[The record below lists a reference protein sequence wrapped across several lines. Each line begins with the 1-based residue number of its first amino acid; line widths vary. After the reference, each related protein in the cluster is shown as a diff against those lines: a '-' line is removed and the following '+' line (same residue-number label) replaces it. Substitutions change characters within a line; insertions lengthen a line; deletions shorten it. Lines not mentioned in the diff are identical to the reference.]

1 MKQQGGVKVLIAI
14 LVILILICIVVCS
27 VVVVNGY
34 KMYREKIDEVSIETK
49 VESIRSD
56 KNYITM
62 DEIPTDFKNAI
73 IAVEDHRFYEHGYI
87 DIISI
92 GRAVVNNIK
101 TMSLAEGG
109 STITQQL
116 AKNMYFTMEKKFTRK
131 VAEVF
136 VARKLEQM
144 YTKDE
149 ILEMYI
155 NVAYFGDG
163 LYGLKEAANG
173 YFDKEPLELTFD
185 EITLL
190 AGLPNAPS
198 AYSLSDNEDLARR
211 RQQIVINQMK
221 KYNFIDEN

>member
-1 MKQQGGVKVLIAI
+1 MKTIFKFIKAI

-49 VESIRSD
+49 VESIQSD

>member
-1 MKQQGGVKVLIAI
+1 MKTLFKFIKAI

>member
-1 MKQQGGVKVLIAI
+1 
-14 LVILILICIVVCS
+14 
-27 VVVVNGY
+27 
-34 KMYREKIDEVSIETK
+34 
-49 VESIRSD
+49 
-56 KNYITM
+56 
-62 DEIPTDFKNAI
+62 
-73 IAVEDHRFYEHGYI
+73 
-87 DIISI
+87 
-92 GRAVVNNIK
+92 
-101 TMSLAEGG
+101 
-109 STITQQL
+109 
-116 AKNMYFTMEKKFTRK
+116 
-131 VAEVF
+131 
-136 VARKLEQM
+136 M

-211 RQQIVINQMK
+211 RQQIIINQMK
-221 KYNFIDEN
+221 KYNFID

>member
-1 MKQQGGVKVLIAI
+1 MKTIFKFIKAI

>member
-1 MKQQGGVKVLIAI
+1 MKTIFKFIKAI

-49 VESIRSD
+49 VESIQSD

-149 ILEMYI
+149 LLEMYI

>member
-1 MKQQGGVKVLIAI
+1 MKTIFKFIKAI

-221 KYNFIDEN
+221 KYNFINEN

>member
-1 MKQQGGVKVLIAI
+1 MKTLFKFIKAI

-49 VESIRSD
+49 VESIQSD

>member
-1 MKQQGGVKVLIAI
+1 MKTIFKFIKAI

-34 KMYREKIDEVSIETK
+34 KTYREKIDEVSIETK

>member
-1 MKQQGGVKVLIAI
+1 MKTIFKFIKAI

-185 EITLL
+185 
-190 AGLPNAPS
+190 
-198 AYSLSDNEDLARR
+198 
-211 RQQIVINQMK
+211 
-221 KYNFIDEN
+221 

>member
-1 MKQQGGVKVLIAI
+1 MKTLFKFIKAI

-190 AGLPNAPS
+190 AGRPNAPS

>member
-1 MKQQGGVKVLIAI
+1 MKTIFKFIKAI

-62 DEIPTDFKNAI
+62 DEIPKDFKNAI

>member
-1 MKQQGGVKVLIAI
+1 MKTIFKFIKAI

-49 VESIRSD
+49 VESIQSD
-56 KNYITM
+56 KNYIIM

>member
-1 MKQQGGVKVLIAI
+1 MKTLFKFIKAI

-27 VVVVNGY
+27 VVVLNGY

>member
-1 MKQQGGVKVLIAI
+1 
-14 LVILILICIVVCS
+14 
-27 VVVVNGY
+27 
-34 KMYREKIDEVSIETK
+34 
-49 VESIRSD
+49 
-56 KNYITM
+56 
-62 DEIPTDFKNAI
+62 
-73 IAVEDHRFYEHGYI
+73 
-87 DIISI
+87 
-92 GRAVVNNIK
+92 
-101 TMSLAEGG
+101 MSLAEGG